1 MKLAVGEWYI
11 RSYEDTDVA
20 ALVKYA
26 NNRKIWLMLTHIFPH
41 PYTLEDAHSWLD
53 IVKQQTIETNFTIS
67 TEEELI
73 GTIGFKLFEGVHCK
87 TAELGYWL
95 GEPHWGKGIM
105 TETVRAM
112 TDYMFTNHDFVRIQ
126 AAVFES
132 NPGSARV
139 LEKSGYTYEAR
150 LRKHVYKDDTLQDL
164 LIFALLRNE
173 WEQRNL

>member
-1 MKLAVGEWYI
+1 MKLTIGEWYI
-11 RSYEDTDVA
+11 RSYENADVS

-26 NNRKIWLMLTHIFPH
+26 NNRKIWLMLTHVFPH
-41 PYTLEDAHSWLD
+41 PYTEEDARSWLD
-53 IVKQQTIETNFTIS
+53 IVKHQTIETNFAIS
-67 TEEELI
+67 TETELI

-95 GEPHWGKGIM
+95 GEPYWGKGIM
-105 TETVRAM
+105 TEAARAM
-112 TDYMFTNHDFVRIQ
+112 TGYMFTNHDFVRIQ

-139 LEKSGYTYEAR
+139 LEKAGYTYEAR
-150 LRKHVYKDDTLQDL
+150 LRKHVYKNETMQDL

-173 WEQRNL
+173 WE